1 MLPASN
7 RGAGMNLGFPDVC
20 NTIVGPATVPIPYPN
35 IAMNAQALGFSP
47 VVKVSMVNALN
58 LGSKIPMTSGDEA
71 GTAHPTV
78 KGAGAYT
85 MGNPIVMIDKLP
97 AIHLTCPTTGNNMN
111 NPVGA
116 VLVPSAVNV
125 LYCLANHCLASAEV
139 EAPALLGD
147 ASDALSR
154 RSVTSFAM
162 LEAGVGTI
170 RVASCSLDLASGV
183 LDAAHRLETCGARA
197 IVLDLRGNAGGDLD
211 ATVALA
217 RALLPDGAVV
227 ARVDDGDGDAA
238 APRAV
243 GAPQCLVPFVALVDG
258 GTASAAE
265 LIVASLQHHARA
277 VVVGVRTY
285 GKGWAW
291 RVQVGPDGKPSVDA
305 SARWWRPDGTSVE
318 GTGIEPDVVADP
330 SAAAALAQVVA
341 TELAA
346 EL

>member
-111 NPVGA
+111 NPIGA

-125 LYCLANHCLASAEV
+125 LYCRRLGEPADLGSV
-139 EAPALLGD
+139 EAAT
-147 ASDALSR
+147 ADALAG
-154 RSVTSFAM
+154 RSVDAVAM
-162 LEAGVGTI
+162 IGDGVGLVRI
-170 RVASCSLDLASGV
+170 AHCGNDLATAV
-183 LDAAHRLETCGARA
+183 LDGANTLADAGARA
-197 IVLDLRGNAGGDLD
+197 LVLDLRGNGGGDLD
-211 ATVALA
+211 ATIALA

-227 ARVDDGDGDAA
+227 ARIDDGDGDVTT
-238 APRAV
+238 PRAV
-243 GAPQCLVPFVALVDG
+243 GVARCLLPIVALVDG

-265 LIVASLQHHARA
+265 LLVAALHAHARA
-277 VVVGVRTY
+277 VVVGSPTH
-285 GKGWAW
+285 GKTWAW
-291 RVQVGPDGKPSVDA
+291 RIRVSPDGTPVMDA
-305 SARWWRPDGTSVE
+305 SARWWTPDGASAEGGLRPDLA
-318 GTGIEPDVVADP
+318 ADP
-330 SAAAALAQVVA
+330 RAALATAQAVA
-341 TELAA
+341 AELAA
-346 EL
+346 G